1 MKFTAN
7 GWTTELPAGWDD
19 RSMITLVGPTDASG
33 FATNIVV
40 TREQVGYATSVEDY
54 AYQQSAAMHGEVE
67 GYEVLDERSTT
78 VDGAPAVQRLHRFEV
93 EGAEL
98 QQVQTFVLGDKVMF
112 VITGT
117 ATVAAFD
124 ANVQA
129 FRGVVEAFSLSD
141 PE

>member
-1 MKFTAN
+1 MKFVAN
-7 GWTTELPAGWDD
+7 GWTTELPPGWDD
-19 RSMITLVGPTDASG
+19 RSVITLVGPTDASG
-33 FATNIVV
+33 FAVNVVV

-54 AYQQSAAMHGEVE
+54 AYEQSAAMYGEVE

-78 VDGAPAVQRLHRFEV
+78 VDGAPAVQRLHRFDI

-98 QQVQTFVLGDKVMF
+98 QQVQTFVLGDGVVF

-117 ATVAAFD
+117 ATVADFD
-124 ANVQA
+124 HNIEA

-141 PE
+141 P